1 MVAVFFLFSFLV
13 WNLPF
18 LGNAKSLPN
27 LKNTI
32 AIFGGT
38 GKLGSECVYQALQRG
53 DNVVV
58 LARDKSKMT
67 IPPGSGGLLAGQSL
81 PDHPQLKLIE
91 GSVTN
96 QKNVD
101 TVFDGNA
108 VTSVIIGES
117 LYAIPLISFLTS
129 LSPSLSL
136 SLSLSLCLPLS
147 LCLSLCLS
155 LSLSLTLSLSVSLSL
170 YVSLSLSL
178 SLSL

>member
-1 MVAVFFLFSFLV
+1 VSLSGAENIHFAAFAVLATSQPWWSRGSMVAVFFLFSFLV

-117 LYAIPLISFLTS
+117 LSMPF
-129 LSPSLSL
+129 P
-136 SLSLSLCLPLS
+136 
-147 LCLSLCLS
+147 
-155 LSLSLTLSLSVSLSL
+155 
-170 YVSLSLSL
+170 
-178 SLSL
+178 